1 MINEATNLRR
11 IYETQVVGQ
20 TTEGKPLLK
29 ITPKPYLCRKIRL
42 VQKTIEQFQAVFSR
56 CKALFVNKNRDYGTS
71 WRILRPASLTDQLF
85 IKARR
90 IRTIE
95 EKGYQKVADSVESE
109 FIGIVNYCIMSLIQL
124 ELPSDAPIEMDGQE
138 VQALYDRYVRETLQL
153 LESKNDDYGEVWRD
167 MRPSSYTDLI
177 LVKLLRI
184 KQIEDNEGRTLVS
197 EGLDANYKDII
208 NYAIFALIKIDEA
221 K

>member
-1 MINEATNLRR
+1 MFDEQIATCRN
-11 IYETQVVGQ
+11 IFEKKTQ
-20 TTEGKPLLK
+20 
-29 ITPKPYLCRKIRL
+29 
-42 VQKTIEQFQAVFSR
+42 
-56 CKALFVNKNRDYGTS
+56 DYGTS
-71 WRILRPASLTDQLF
+71 WRVLRPKSLTDQLF

-95 EKGYQKVADSVESE
+95 EKGYQKVEDSVESE

-124 ELPSDAPIEMDGQE
+124 QLPPDAPIEMDGQE

-184 KQIEDNEGRTLVS
+184 KQIEDNDGRTIVS

-221 K
+221 KGIEK

>member
-1 MINEATNLRR
+1 
-11 IYETQVVGQ
+11 
-20 TTEGKPLLK
+20 
-29 ITPKPYLCRKIRL
+29 
-42 VQKTIEQFQAVFSR
+42 
-56 CKALFVNKNRDYGTS
+56 
-71 WRILRPASLTDQLF
+71 
-85 IKARR
+85 
-90 IRTIE
+90 
-95 EKGYQKVADSVESE
+95 
-109 FIGIVNYCIMSLIQL
+109 MSLIQL
-124 ELPSDAPIEMDGQE
+124 ELPPDAPIEMDGQE

-221 K
+221 RQ